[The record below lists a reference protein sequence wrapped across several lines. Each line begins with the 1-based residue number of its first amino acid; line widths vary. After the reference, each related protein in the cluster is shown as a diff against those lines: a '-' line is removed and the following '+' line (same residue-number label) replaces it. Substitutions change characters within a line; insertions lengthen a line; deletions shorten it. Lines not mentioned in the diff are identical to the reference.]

1 MEQRLRDALANIEA
15 NRQQFEQQLQ
25 EANGRNQALSAHLQ
39 KTQEALTTIR
49 RALDI
54 TPRSEAAPEYGDGSA
69 LAPAGGSSSRARPA
83 PSVVKRERMSEG
95 QINTSALSRSSKRVK
110 EELPDEKERISTN
123 SDEIIE
129 LSD

>member
-25 EANGRNQALSAHLQ
+25 EANDRNQALSAHLQ
-39 KTQEALTTIR
+39 QTQEALTTIR

-83 PSVVKRERMSEG
+83 PNVVKRERMRGRS
-95 QINTSALSRSSKRVK
+95 ILRLSHVLLSVLKRSCLTKRK
-110 EELPDEKERISTN
+110 GYRRNLMR
-123 SDEIIE
+123 
-129 LSD
+129 